1 MKAISI
7 KQPWAW
13 AILHA
18 GKNVENRTW
27 ATKYRGPLAIHAGKA
42 YDHEGEAFLRNVMGL
57 DVPADLPKG
66 GIVGVVEV
74 MDCVTSPD
82 QVWGSPEW
90 FSGPY
95 GWVLGSAIPLTFA
108 LYKGKLGFMEV
119 PDALIASL
127 RPGTP
132 ASSKGFGSCL

>member
-7 KQPWAW
+7 RQPWAW

-27 ATKYRGPLAIHAGKA
+27 STKYRGPLVIHARKG
-42 YDHEGEAFLRNVMGL
+42 YDRDGEIYLREVMGL
-57 DVPADLPKG
+57 DVPADLPRG
-66 GIVGVVEV
+66 GIVGMVEV
-74 MDCVTSPD
+74 MDCVTAPD
-82 QVWGSPEW
+82 QVWGSSEW

-95 GWVLGSAIPLTFA
+95 GWVFGSAMPLSFA
-108 LYKGKLGFMEV
+108 PYRGKLGFMEV

-127 RPGTP
+127 RPGTL
-132 ASSKGFGSCL
+132 ASAEDLGSCL